1 MNQTLTETLTDLGA
15 EDALIMD
22 GFDDCIL
29 GILERFSIDKPI
41 VVYDREKVIAKLIDK
56 DGMTHEEA
64 LEFYYF
70 NQVGAWVGE
79 TTPAFLIKL
88 PEEESEQEE

>member
-1 MNQTLTETLTDLGA
+1 MNQTLTETLSDLGA

-29 GILERFSIDKPI
+29 GILERFGIDQPI
-41 VVYDREKVIAKLIDK
+41 VVYDREKVIAKLMDN

-79 TTPAFLIKL
+79 KTPAFLIKM
-88 PEEESEQEE
+88 PEQEE

>member
-1 MNQTLTETLTDLGA
+1 MNQTLTETLNDLGA

-29 GILERFSIDKPI
+29 GILERFGIDQPI
-41 VVYDREKVIAKLIDK
+41 VVYDREKVIAKLMDN

-79 TTPAFLIKL
+79 KTPAFLIKM
-88 PEEESEQEE
+88 SEAE

>member
-1 MNQTLTETLTDLGA
+1 MNQTLTETLSDLGA

-29 GILERFSIDKPI
+29 GILERFGIDQPI
-41 VVYDREKVIAKLIDK
+41 VVYDREKVIAKLMDN

-70 NQVGAWVGE
+70 TQVGAWVGE
-79 TTPAFLIKL
+79 KTPAFLIKM
-88 PEEESEQEE
+88 SEAE

>member
-1 MNQTLTETLTDLGA
+1 MTETLTDLGA

-29 GILERFSIDKPI
+29 GILERFGIDQPI
-41 VVYDREKVIAKLIDK
+41 VVYDREKVIAKLIDR

-64 LEFYYF
+64 LDFYYF
-70 NQVGAWVGE
+70 NQLGAWVGE
-79 TTPAFLIKL
+79 KTPAFLIKMS
-88 PEEESEQEE
+88 EDES

>member
-1 MNQTLTETLTDLGA
+1 MKASLTETLTDLGA

-41 VVYDREKVIAKLIDK
+41 VVYDREKVIAKLMDK

-88 PEEESEQEE
+88 PEEYEQEE

>member
-1 MNQTLTETLTDLGA
+1 LTETLTDLGA

-29 GILERFSIDKPI
+29 GILERFGIDQPI
-41 VVYDREKVIAKLIDK
+41 VVYDREKVIAKLIDR

-70 NQVGAWVGE
+70 NQLGGWHGE
-79 TTPAFLIKL
+79 KTPAFLIKM
-88 PEEESEQEE
+88 SENEG

>member
-15 EDALIMD
+15 EDALLMD

-29 GILERFSIDKPI
+29 GILERFGIDQPI
-41 VVYDREKVIAKLIDK
+41 VVYDREKVIAKLMDR

-64 LEFYYF
+64 LDFYYF
-70 NQVGAWVGE
+70 NQLGAWAGE
-79 TTPAFLIKL
+79 KTPAFLIKMS
-88 PEEESEQEE
+88 EDES

>member
-1 MNQTLTETLTDLGA
+1 MTETLNDLGA

-29 GILERFSIDKPI
+29 GILERFGIDQPI
-41 VVYDREKVIAKLIDK
+41 VVYDREKVIAKLMDN

-79 TTPAFLIKL
+79 KTPAFLIKM
-88 PEEESEQEE
+88 SEQEE

>member
-1 MNQTLTETLTDLGA
+1 LTETLSDLGA

-29 GILERFSIDKPI
+29 GILERFGIDQPI
-41 VVYDREKVIAKLIDK
+41 VVYDREKVIAKLMDN

-79 TTPAFLIKL
+79 KTPAFLIKM
-88 PEEESEQEE
+88 SEAE

>member
-1 MNQTLTETLTDLGA
+1 MTDLGA

-29 GILERFSIDKPI
+29 GILERFGIDQPI
-41 VVYDREKVIAKLIDK
+41 VVYDREKVIAKLIDR

-64 LEFYYF
+64 LDFYYF
-70 NQVGAWVGE
+70 NQLGAWVGE
-79 TTPAFLIKL
+79 KTPAFLIKMS
-88 PEEESEQEE
+88 EDES

>member
-15 EDALIMD
+15 EDALLMD

-29 GILERFSIDKPI
+29 GILERFGIDQPI
-41 VVYDREKVIAKLIDK
+41 VVYDREKVIAKLIDR

-64 LEFYYF
+64 LDFYYF
-70 NQVGAWVGE
+70 NQLGAWVGE
-79 TTPAFLIKL
+79 KTPAFLIKM
-88 PEEESEQEE
+88 SENEG

>member
-29 GILERFSIDKPI
+29 GILERFGIDQPI
-41 VVYDREKVIAKLIDK
+41 VVYDREKVIAKLIDR

-64 LEFYYF
+64 LDFYYF
-70 NQVGAWVGE
+70 NQLGGWHGE
-79 TTPAFLIKL
+79 KTPAFLIKM
-88 PEEESEQEE
+88 SENEG

>member
-1 MNQTLTETLTDLGA
+1 MNQTLTETLNDLGA

-29 GILERFSIDKPI
+29 GILERFGIDQPI
-41 VVYDREKVIAKLIDK
+41 VVYDREKVIAKLIDR

-64 LEFYYF
+64 LDFYYF
-70 NQVGAWVGE
+70 NQLGGWHGE
-79 TTPAFLIKL
+79 KTPAFLIKM
-88 PEEESEQEE
+88 SENEG

>member
-1 MNQTLTETLTDLGA
+1 MNQTLTETLNDLGA

-29 GILERFSIDKPI
+29 GILERFGIDQPI
-41 VVYDREKVIAKLIDK
+41 VVYDREKVIAKLIDN

-79 TTPAFLIKL
+79 KTPAFLIKM
-88 PEEESEQEE
+88 PEQEE

>member
-15 EDALIMD
+15 EEALIMD
-22 GFDDCIL
+22 GFDDCVV
-29 GILERFSIDKPI
+29 GILERFGIDQPI
-41 VVYDREKVIAKLIDK
+41 VVYDREKVIAKLIDR

-79 TTPAFLIKL
+79 KTPAFLIKMS
-88 PEEESEQEE
+88 ENES

>member
-1 MNQTLTETLTDLGA
+1 MTDLGA

-29 GILERFSIDKPI
+29 GILERFGIDQPI
-41 VVYDREKVIAKLIDK
+41 VVYDREKVIAKLIDR

-64 LEFYYF
+64 LDFYYF
-70 NQVGAWVGE
+70 NQLGGWHGE
-79 TTPAFLIKL
+79 KTPAFLIKM
-88 PEEESEQEE
+88 SENEG

>member
-1 MNQTLTETLTDLGA
+1 MNQTLTETLSDLGA

-29 GILERFSIDKPI
+29 GILERFGIDQPI
-41 VVYDREKVIAKLIDK
+41 VVYDREKVIAKLMDN

-79 TTPAFLIKL
+79 KTPAFLIKM
-88 PEEESEQEE
+88 SEAE

>member
-1 MNQTLTETLTDLGA
+1 LTETLSDLGA

-29 GILERFSIDKPI
+29 GILERFGIDQPI
-41 VVYDREKVIAKLIDK
+41 VVYDREKVIAKLMDN

-70 NQVGAWVGE
+70 NQVGAWMGE
-79 TTPAFLIKL
+79 KTPAFLIKM
-88 PEEESEQEE
+88 SEAE

>member
-1 MNQTLTETLTDLGA
+1 MNQTLTETLSDLGA

-29 GILERFSIDKPI
+29 GILERFGIDQPI
-41 VVYDREKVIAKLIDK
+41 VVYDREKVIAKLMDN

-70 NQVGAWVGE
+70 NQVGAWMGE
-79 TTPAFLIKL
+79 KTPAFLIKM
-88 PEEESEQEE
+88 SEAE

>member
-1 MNQTLTETLTDLGA
+1 MNQTLTETLSDLGA

-29 GILERFSIDKPI
+29 GILERFGIDEPI
-41 VVYDREKVIAKLIDK
+41 VVYDREKVIAKLMDN

-79 TTPAFLIKL
+79 KTPAFLIKM
-88 PEEESEQEE
+88 SEAE

>member
-15 EDALIMD
+15 EDALLMD

-29 GILERFSIDKPI
+29 GILERFGIDQPI
-41 VVYDREKVIAKLIDK
+41 VVYDREKVIAKLIDR

-64 LEFYYF
+64 LDFYYF
-70 NQVGAWVGE
+70 NQLGGWHGE
-79 TTPAFLIKL
+79 KTPAFLIKM
-88 PEEESEQEE
+88 SENEG

>member
-1 MNQTLTETLTDLGA
+1 MNQTLTETLNDLGA

-29 GILERFSIDKPI
+29 GILERFGIDQPI
-41 VVYDREKVIAKLIDK
+41 VVYDREKVIAKLMDN

-79 TTPAFLIKL
+79 KTPAFLIKM
-88 PEEESEQEE
+88 PEQEE

>member
-1 MNQTLTETLTDLGA
+1 MNQTLTEILTDLGA

-29 GILERFSIDKPI
+29 GILERFGIDQPI
-41 VVYDREKVIAKLIDK
+41 VVYDREKVIAKLMDN

-79 TTPAFLIKL
+79 KTPAFLIKM
-88 PEEESEQEE
+88 SEAE

>member
-1 MNQTLTETLTDLGA
+1 MNQTLTETLNDLGA

-29 GILERFSIDKPI
+29 GILERFGIDQPI
-41 VVYDREKVIAKLIDK
+41 VVYDREKVIAKLMDN

-70 NQVGAWVGE
+70 NQVGAWMGE
-79 TTPAFLIKL
+79 KTPAFLIKM
-88 PEEESEQEE
+88 SEAE

>member
-1 MNQTLTETLTDLGA
+1 MTETLTDLGA

-29 GILERFSIDKPI
+29 GILERFGIDQPI
-41 VVYDREKVIAKLIDK
+41 VVYDREKVIAKLIDR

-64 LEFYYF
+64 LDFYYF
-70 NQVGAWVGE
+70 NQLGAWVGE
-79 TTPAFLIKL
+79 KTPAFLIKM
-88 PEEESEQEE
+88 SENEG

>member
-1 MNQTLTETLTDLGA
+1 MTETLNDLGA

-29 GILERFSIDKPI
+29 GILERFGIDQPI
-41 VVYDREKVIAKLIDK
+41 VVYDREKVIAKLMDN

-79 TTPAFLIKL
+79 KTPAFLIKM
-88 PEEESEQEE
+88 PEQEE

>member
-1 MNQTLTETLTDLGA
+1 MNQTLTETLNDLGA

-29 GILERFSIDKPI
+29 GILERFGIDQPI
-41 VVYDREKVIAKLIDK
+41 VVYDREKVIAKLMDN

-79 TTPAFLIKL
+79 KTPAFLIKM
-88 PEEESEQEE
+88 SEQEE

>member
-1 MNQTLTETLTDLGA
+1 
-15 EDALIMD
+15 MD

-29 GILERFSIDKPI
+29 GILERFGIDQPI
-41 VVYDREKVIAKLIDK
+41 VVYDREKVIAKLMDN

-79 TTPAFLIKL
+79 KTPAFLIKM
-88 PEEESEQEE
+88 PEQEE

>member
-1 MNQTLTETLTDLGA
+1 MTETLTDLGA

-29 GILERFSIDKPI
+29 GILERFGIDQPI
-41 VVYDREKVIAKLIDK
+41 VVYDREKVIAKLIDR

-64 LEFYYF
+64 LDFYYF
-70 NQVGAWVGE
+70 NQLGGWHGE
-79 TTPAFLIKL
+79 KTPAFLIKM
-88 PEEESEQEE
+88 SENEG